1 MLSVVAGVS
10 LVYDLAAGLLLLF
23 ATGSIAS
30 WFGAP
35 VPDPVL
41 FAKLTGLFLI
51 AVGLGYLQPLLR
63 PDAHRAYLW
72 VFGVLL
78 KGAGAIV
85 FIADRFVH
93 GSPVSFL
100 LFAVSDGFLAAWT
113 LAALLRKDAPA
124 LPSSARTTGTPGS
137 RPG

>member
-10 LVYDLAAGLLLLF
+10 LVYDLAAGLLLLV
-23 ATGSIAS
+23 ATDSIAS

-41 FAKLTGLFLI
+41 FAKLNGLFLI
-51 AVGLGYLQPLLR
+51 AVGLGYLQPLVR
-63 PDAHRAYLW
+63 PEAHHAYMW

-85 FIADRFVH
+85 FIVDRFQH
-93 GSPVSFL
+93 ASPISFL
-100 LFAVSDGFLAAWT
+100 LFAVSDGFLAVWT
-113 LAALLRKDAPA
+113 LAALVRKDAPA

-137 RPG
+137 LPG